1 MKKLRTC
8 LAALMAWCMMFTALA
23 AFAAPVQRDAIQ
35 SVYYADGTIGISQEG
50 RTCKILVRTEAY
62 QNCHVYHDI
71 TIYKNG
77 TWVSSDRYENWNAD
91 SLRTTLTVSVS
102 SGDRIE
108 VYVDHYAEN
117 EGDHNSRVYYAS

>member
-23 AFAAPVQRDAIQ
+23 AFAAPAQTDAVQSI
-35 SVYYADGTIGISQEG
+35 YYANGEIDFSQIGGTCYITVE
-50 RTCKILVRTEAY
+50 TEAH
-62 QNCHVYHDI
+62 QKCHVYHDI

-77 TWVSSDRYENWNAD
+77 TWVSSDRYEKWNANFL
-91 SLRTTLTVSVS
+91 STTLTVSVS